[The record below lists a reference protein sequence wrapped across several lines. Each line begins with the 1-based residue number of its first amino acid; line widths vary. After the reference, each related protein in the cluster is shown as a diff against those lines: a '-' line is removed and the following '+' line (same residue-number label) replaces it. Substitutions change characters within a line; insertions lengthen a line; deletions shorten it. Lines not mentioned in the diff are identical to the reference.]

1 MRHVQETPTTA
12 GGRCHPSG
20 PAPWDERVLE
30 EVGAAIFTS
39 LRRSDQRKRGADY
52 LRGLLAVD
60 GRRSIRNLASL
71 LGGSA
76 TEQSLHHFVCDSTWD
91 WSPVRRALA
100 CHLADRM
107 TPSAWVV
114 RPMVIPKA
122 GENSVGVER
131 LYVSEAGQLVNAQH
145 ACGVWAATE
154 DMSAPV
160 NWRLHLAASWLDD
173 ERRRQASIPG
183 DVGESSLGESAVE
196 AVLETARDWG
206 VALRPVVLDARGM
219 DVSTTV
225 RRLRRAC
232 VPFLA
237 RVSGSEPLTSADPA
251 FGARVPQTWE
261 AARLTAAAR
270 DRMRPVP
277 LRGPEASAE
286 PRMGVAAL
294 VRVRPAGPV
303 RRFPGAGGL
312 GLLGVGETRR
322 QGPDE
327 WWLTDMTSTQPHVL
341 VRLSRLTRRV
351 ELDFYGG
358 ADRLGIRD
366 FTGRSYGGWHRH
378 ATLSSAAHAVSMLSV
393 VGRGALAEAC

>member
-1 MRHVQETPTTA
+1 MRHVQEMPIT
-12 GGRCHPSG
+12 GGRCHPAG
-20 PAPWDERVLE
+20 PARWDERVLE

-39 LRRSDQRKRGADY
+39 LRRSDQRRRGADY
-52 LRGLLAVD
+52 LRGLLAAD
-60 GRRSIRNLASL
+60 GRRSIRNLASQ

-76 TEQSLHHFVCDSTWD
+76 TEQSLHHFVCNSTWD

-100 CHLADRM
+100 RHLADRM

-114 RPMVIPKA
+114 RPMLIPKA

-131 LYVSEAGQLVNAQH
+131 LYVSEAGQLVNAQQ
-145 ACGVWAATE
+145 ACGVWAAAD

-160 NWRLHLAASWLDD
+160 NWRLHLSASWLDD

-183 DVGESSLGESAVE
+183 DVGESSPGESAVE
-196 AVLETARDWG
+196 AALETARDWG
-206 VALRPVVLDARGM
+206 VALRPVVLDARRM

-225 RRLRRAC
+225 RRLRLAG

-237 RVSGSEPLTSADPA
+237 RLSGSELLTSAGPA

-261 AARLTAAAR
+261 AAQLMIAAR

-277 LRGPEASAE
+277 LRDPEASTE
-286 PRMGVAAL
+286 LRMGVAAL
-294 VRVRPAGPV
+294 VRVRPAGSV
-303 RRFPGAGGL
+303 RRLSGVGGL

-322 QGPDE
+322 QGPVE
-327 WWLTDMTSTQPHVL
+327 LWLTDMTDTQPHVL

-351 ELDFYGG
+351 ELDFHGS

-366 FTGRSYGGWHRH
+366 FTGRSYSGWHRH

-393 VGRGALAEAC
+393 AGRGALAEAC

>member
-1 MRHVQETPTTA
+1 MRHVREMPAT
-12 GGRCHPSG
+12 GGRCHPAG

-76 TEQSLHHFVCDSTWD
+76 TEQGLHHFVCDSTWD
-91 WSPVRRALA
+91 WSLVRRALA

-131 LYVSEAGQLVNAQH
+131 LYVSETGQFVNAQQ
-145 ACGVWAATE
+145 ACGVWAATD

-160 NWRLHLAASWLDD
+160 NWRLHLSASWLDD
-173 ERRRQASIPG
+173 ERRRLASIPG
-183 DVGESSLGESAVE
+183 DVGESSPGESAVE
-196 AVLETARDWG
+196 AALETARDWG
-206 VALRPVVLDARGM
+206 VALRPVVLDARRM
-219 DVSTTV
+219 DVSATV
-225 RRLRRAC
+225 RRLRRAR

-237 RVSGSEPLTSADPA
+237 RLSGSEQLTSADPA
-251 FGARVPQTWE
+251 FGLRAPRTWE
-261 AARLTAAAR
+261 AARLMAAVR
-270 DRMRPVP
+270 ERMRPVP
-277 LRGPEASAE
+277 LRDPGTSAE
-286 PRMGVAAL
+286 LRMGVAAL
-294 VRVRPAGPV
+294 VRVRQAGAAP
-303 RRFPGAGGL
+303 RFPGAGGL
-312 GLLGVGETRR
+312 GLLGVGEMRR

-327 WWLTDMTSTQPHVL
+327 LWLTDMTDTRPQVL
-341 VRLSRLTRRV
+341 ARLSRLTRRV
-351 ELDFYGG
+351 ELDFHRS

-366 FTGRSYGGWHRH
+366 FTGRSYSGWHRH

-393 VGRGALAEAC
+393 AGRGALAEAC